1 MKNFAVCGVKVKEL
15 LPDNDSIEMIE
26 IKGHT
31 VTCGIIATQAP
42 RFDSRS
48 PEYESMVIL
57 RVRAFSCNYRDINLI
72 FSALTKGPGE
82 SFYSIGSEF
91 VGEVLE
97 IGSKVTSVK
106 VGDRVIG
113 DCFYYG
119 GGKSPAGQGVV
130 TNHASKEYQ
139 VVPASKVIRI
149 PKPMPDDVAASFT
162 IGAQT
167 TYSMVRKLD
176 LEPEANVLVT
186 AAKSN
191 TSLFAI
197 NALKAQ
203 GLNVYATTTSL
214 QHADKLKQLGIKEIF
229 VVDSSL
235 ESFIQHE
242 QIRDFVI
249 ETGGFDGVIDPFF
262 DLHLPKVLDVMGPG
276 AKYVTCGLHEQYQ
289 KLIGQT
295 TQYPQIS
302 LKTVLLKA
310 MFKNLQIIGNCI
322 GTTSDLQRALDD
334 YDSKALPVVV
344 DSTFSGKQAG
354 AFLDRTYNAGDRF
367 GKVVYQYETS
377 I

>member
-1 MKNFAVCGVKVKEL
+1 MKNFAVCGQKVKEL

-26 IKGHT
+26 IKGHP
-31 VTCGIIATQAP
+31 VTCGIIATDAP
-42 RFDSRS
+42 RFDQRS
-48 PEYESMVIL
+48 PEFESHVLVKI
-57 RVRAFSCNYRDINLI
+57 RAFSCNYRDMNLI
-72 FSALTKGPGE
+72 FSALKKGPGE

-91 VGEVLE
+91 AGEVLE

-119 GGKSPAGQGVV
+119 GGRSPAFQGVV

-139 VVPASKVIRI
+139 IVSESKVIRI
-149 PKPMPDDVAASFT
+149 PKLMPDDVAASFT

-176 LEPEANVLVT
+176 LEPGANVLVT

-203 GLNVYATTTSL
+203 NLNVYATTTSPL
-214 QHADKLKQLGIKEIF
+214 HADRLRQLGIKDLF

-235 ESFIQHE
+235 DTFIKHE
-242 QIRDFVI
+242 QIRDVVI

-262 DLHLPKVLDVMGPG
+262 DIHLPKVLDVMAPG
-276 AKYVTCGLHEQYQ
+276 ARYVTCGLHEQYQ
-289 KLIGQT
+289 KVIGQT
-295 TQYPQIS
+295 TSYPQVS

-310 MFKNLQIIGNCI
+310 MFKNLHIIGNCI

-334 YDSKALPVVV
+334 YSSKSLPVVV
-344 DSTFSGKQAG
+344 DSRFSGKQAG
-354 AFLDRTYNAGDRF
+354 AFLDRTYNSGDRF
-367 GKVVYQYETS
+367 GKVVYQYV
-377 I
+377 

>member
-1 MKNFAVCGVKVKEL
+1 MKNFAVCGEKVKEL

-26 IKGHT
+26 IKGHP
-31 VTCGIIATQAP
+31 VTCGIIATEAP

-48 PEYESMVIL
+48 PEFESHVL
-57 RVRAFSCNYRDINLI
+57 VKVRAFSCNYRDMNLI
-72 FSALTKGPGE
+72 FGALKRGPGE

-97 IGSKVTSVK
+97 IGSKVTSVR

-113 DCFYYG
+113 DCFYHG
-119 GGKSPAGQGVV
+119 GGRTPARQGVV

-139 VVPASKVIRI
+139 ILPATKVIRI

-176 LEPEANVLVT
+176 LEPGANVLVT

-203 GLNVYATTTSL
+203 NLNVYATTTSA
-214 QHADKLKQLGIKEIF
+214 QHADKLKQLGIKELFI
-229 VVDSSL
+229 VDSSL
-235 ESFIQHE
+235 DNFIKHE
-242 QIRDFVI
+242 QIRDVVV

-262 DLHLPKVLDVMGPG
+262 DIHLAKVLDVMAPG
-276 AKYVTCGLHEQYQ
+276 AKYVTCGLHDQYQ
-289 KLIGQT
+289 KIIGQT
-295 TQYPQIS
+295 TSYPQVS

-310 MFKNLQIIGNCI
+310 MFRNLQIIGNCI
-322 GTTSDLQRALDD
+322 GTTMDLQRALDD
-334 YDSKALPVVV
+334 YDSKSLPVVV
-344 DSTFSGKQAG
+344 DSKFSGKQAG
-354 AFLDRTYNAGDRF
+354 AFLDRTYNSGDRF
-367 GKVVYQYETS
+367 GKVVYQYD
-377 I
+377 

>member
-1 MKNFAVCGVKVKEL
+1 MKNFAVCGEKVKEL

-26 IKGHT
+26 IKGHP
-31 VTCGIIATQAP
+31 VTCGIIATEAP

-48 PEYESMVIL
+48 PEFESHVL
-57 RVRAFSCNYRDINLI
+57 VKVRAFSCNYRDMNLI
-72 FSALTKGPGE
+72 FGALKRGPGE

-113 DCFYYG
+113 DCFYHG
-119 GGKSPAGQGVV
+119 GGRSPARQGVV

-139 VVPASKVIRI
+139 ILPATKVIRI

-176 LEPEANVLVT
+176 LEPGANVLVT

-203 GLNVYATTTSL
+203 NLNVYATTTSA
-214 QHADKLKQLGIKEIF
+214 QHADKLKQLGIKELFI
-229 VVDSSL
+229 VDSSL
-235 ESFIQHE
+235 DNFIKHE
-242 QIRDFVI
+242 QIRDVVV

-262 DLHLPKVLDVMGPG
+262 DIHLAKVLDVMGPG
-276 AKYVTCGLHEQYQ
+276 AKYVTCGLHDQYQ
-289 KLIGQT
+289 KIIGQT
-295 TQYPQIS
+295 TSYPQVS

-310 MFKNLQIIGNCI
+310 MFRNLQIIGNCI
-322 GTTSDLQRALDD
+322 GTTMDLQRALDD
-334 YDSKALPVVV
+334 YDSESLPVVV
-344 DSTFSGKQAG
+344 DSKFSGKQAG
-354 AFLDRTYNAGDRF
+354 AFLDRTYNSGDRF
-367 GKVVYQYETS
+367 GKVVYQYD
-377 I
+377 

>member
-1 MKNFAVCGVKVKEL
+1 MKNFAVCGEKVKEL
-15 LPDNDSIEMIE
+15 LPHNDSIEMIE
-26 IKGHT
+26 IKGHP
-31 VTCGIIATQAP
+31 VTCGIIATEAP
-42 RFDSRS
+42 RFDPRS
-48 PEYESMVIL
+48 PESESQVLIKIK
-57 RVRAFSCNYRDINLI
+57 AFSCNYRDINLI

-91 VGEVLE
+91 AGEVLE

-113 DCFYYG
+113 DCFYHG
-119 GGKSPAGQGVV
+119 GGRIPAAQGVV

-139 VVPASKVIRI
+139 IVPESKVIRI
-149 PKPMPDDVAASFT
+149 PKRMPNDVAASFT

-167 TYSMVRKLD
+167 TYSMVRKLN
-176 LEPEANVLVT
+176 LEAGANVLVT

-197 NALKAQ
+197 NALRAQ

-214 QHADKLKQLGIKEIF
+214 QHADKLRQIGIKELF

-235 ESFIQHE
+235 DNFIKHE

-276 AKYVTCGLHEQYQ
+276 AKYITCGLHEQYQ
-289 KLIGQT
+289 KLIGQET
-295 TQYPQIS
+295 PFYPQVS

-310 MFKNLQIIGNCI
+310 MFRNLQIIGNCI
-322 GTTSDLQRALDD
+322 GTTADLQRAIDD
-334 YDSKALPVVV
+334 YSSESLPVFV
-344 DSTFSGKQAG
+344 DSTFTGKQAG
-354 AFLDRTYNAGDRF
+354 SFLDRTYNASDRF
-367 GKVVYQYETS
+367 GKVVYQYD
-377 I
+377 

>member
-1 MKNFAVCGVKVKEL
+1 MKNFAVCGEKVKEL
-15 LPDNDSIEMIE
+15 LPENDSIEMVE
-26 IKGHT
+26 IKGHP
-31 VTCGIIATQAP
+31 VTCGIIGTEAP

-48 PEYESMVIL
+48 PEFESHVL
-57 RVRAFSCNYRDINLI
+57 LKVKAFSCNYRDMNLI

-97 IGSKVTSVK
+97 IGSKVTSVR

-119 GGKSPAGQGVV
+119 GGRTPAQGVV

-139 VVPASKVIRI
+139 VVLASKVIRI
-149 PKPMPDDVAASFT
+149 PDPMPDDVAASFT

-167 TYSMVRKLD
+167 TYSMVRKLG
-176 LEPEANVLVT
+176 LEPGANVLVT

-203 GLNVYATTTSL
+203 GLNVYATTTSP
-214 QHADKLKQLGIKEIF
+214 QHGDKLKQLGIKELF
-229 VVDSSL
+229 VVDPSL
-235 ESFIQHE
+235 DNFIKHE
-242 QIRDFVI
+242 QIRDVII

-262 DLHLPKVLDVMGPG
+262 DIHLPKVLDVMGPG

-289 KLIGQT
+289 KVIGQT
-295 TQYPQIS
+295 TSYPQVS

-310 MFKNLQIIGNCI
+310 MFKNLHIIGNCI
-322 GTTSDLQRALDD
+322 GTTSDLQRALND
-334 YDSKALPVVV
+334 YSSKSLPVVV
-344 DSTFSGKQAG
+344 DSTFCGKQAG
-354 AFLDRTYNAGDRF
+354 AFLDRTYNSGDRF
-367 GKVVYQYETS
+367 GKVVYQYD
-377 I
+377 

>member
-1 MKNFAVCGVKVKEL
+1 LKNFAVCGEKVKEL

-26 IKGHT
+26 IKGQP
-31 VTCGIIATQAP
+31 VTCGIIATDAP

-48 PEYESMVIL
+48 PEFESLVLLKI
-57 RVRAFSCNYRDINLI
+57 RAFSCNYRDINLI
-72 FSALTKGPGE
+72 FSALKRGRGE

-119 GGKSPAGQGVV
+119 GSRTPAGQGVV

-139 VVPASKVIRI
+139 IVSASKVIRI

-176 LEPEANVLVT
+176 LEPGANVLVT

-197 NALKAQ
+197 NALRAQ
-203 GLNVYATTTSL
+203 NVNVYATTTSA
-214 QHADKLKQLGIKEIF
+214 QHADKLRALGIKELFI
-229 VVDSSL
+229 VDSSL
-235 ESFIQHE
+235 ENFIHHE

-249 ETGGFDGVIDPFF
+249 QTGGFDGVVDPFF

-276 AKYVTCGLHEQYQ
+276 AKYVTCGLHDQFQ

-295 TQYPQIS
+295 TAYPQLS
-302 LKTVLLKA
+302 LKTLLLKA

-334 YDSKALPVVV
+334 YSSKSLPVVV
-344 DSTFSGKQAG
+344 DSSFGGKQAG
-354 AFLDRTYNAGDRF
+354 AFLDRTYNSGDRF
-367 GKVVYQYETS
+367 GKVVYQYD
-377 I
+377 

>member
-1 MKNFAVCGVKVKEL
+1 MKNFAVCGEKVKEL
-15 LPDNDSIEMIE
+15 LPDNDSIEMVE
-26 IKGHT
+26 IKGHP
-31 VTCGIIATQAP
+31 VTCGIIATEAP

-48 PEYESMVIL
+48 PEFESHVLLKIK
-57 RVRAFSCNYRDINLI
+57 AFSCNYRDMNLI

-97 IGSKVTSVK
+97 IGSKVTSVR

-119 GGKSPAGQGVV
+119 GGRTPAPQGVV

-139 VVPASKVIRI
+139 VVLASKVIRI
-149 PKPMPDDVAASFT
+149 PAPMPDDVAASFT

-167 TYSMVRKLD
+167 TYSMVRKLG
-176 LEPEANVLVT
+176 LEPGANVLVT

-203 GLNVYATTTSL
+203 GLNVYATTTSP
-214 QHADKLKQLGIKEIF
+214 QHADKLKELGIKELF
-229 VVDSSL
+229 VVDPSL
-235 ESFIQHE
+235 DNFIKHE
-242 QIRDFVI
+242 QIRDVII

-262 DLHLPKVLDVMGPG
+262 DIHLPKVLDVMGPG

-289 KLIGQT
+289 KVIGQST
-295 TQYPQIS
+295 SYPQVS

-310 MFKNLQIIGNCI
+310 MFKNLHIIGNCI
-322 GTTSDLQRALDD
+322 GTTSDLQRALND
-334 YDSKALPVVV
+334 YSSKSLPVVV
-344 DSTFSGKQAG
+344 DSTFCGKQAG
-354 AFLDRTYNAGDRF
+354 AFLDRTYNSGDRF
-367 GKVVYQYETS
+367 GKVVYQYD
-377 I
+377 

>member
-1 MKNFAVCGVKVKEL
+1 MKNFAVCGDKVKGL

-26 IKGHT
+26 IKGHP
-31 VTCGIIATQAP
+31 VTCGIIATEAP

-48 PEYESMVIL
+48 PEFESHVL
-57 RVRAFSCNYRDINLI
+57 VKVRAFSCNYRDMNLI
-72 FSALTKGPGE
+72 FGALKRGPGE

-113 DCFYYG
+113 DCFYHG
-119 GGKSPAGQGVV
+119 GGRSPARQGVV

-139 VVPASKVIRI
+139 ILPATKVIRI

-176 LEPEANVLVT
+176 LEPGANVLVT

-203 GLNVYATTTSL
+203 NLNVYATTTSA
-214 QHADKLKQLGIKEIF
+214 QHADKLKQLGIKELFI
-229 VVDSSL
+229 VDSSL
-235 ESFIQHE
+235 DNFIKHE
-242 QIRDFVI
+242 QIRDVVV

-262 DLHLPKVLDVMGPG
+262 DIHLAKVLDVMGPG
-276 AKYVTCGLHEQYQ
+276 AKYVTCGLHDQYQ
-289 KLIGQT
+289 KIIGQT
-295 TQYPQIS
+295 NSYPQVS

-310 MFKNLQIIGNCI
+310 MFRNLQIIGNCI

-334 YDSKALPVVV
+334 YDSKSLPVVV
-344 DSTFSGKQAG
+344 DSKFSGKQAG
-354 AFLDRTYNAGDRF
+354 AFLDRTYNSGDRF
-367 GKVVYQYETS
+367 GKVVYQYD
-377 I
+377 

>member
-1 MKNFAVCGVKVKEL
+1 MKNFAVCGEKVKEL

-26 IKGHT
+26 IKGHP
-31 VTCGIIATQAP
+31 VTCGIIATEAP

-48 PEYESMVIL
+48 PEFESHVL
-57 RVRAFSCNYRDINLI
+57 VKVRAFSCNYRDMNLI
-72 FSALTKGPGE
+72 FGALKRGPGE

-97 IGSKVTSVK
+97 IGSKVTSVR

-113 DCFYYG
+113 DCFYHG
-119 GGKSPAGQGVV
+119 GGRSPARQGVV

-139 VVPASKVIRI
+139 ILPATKVIRI

-176 LEPEANVLVT
+176 LEPGANVLVT

-203 GLNVYATTTSL
+203 NLNVYATTTSA
-214 QHADKLKQLGIKEIF
+214 QHADKLKQLGIKELFI
-229 VVDSSL
+229 VDSSL
-235 ESFIQHE
+235 DNFIKHE
-242 QIRDFVI
+242 QIRDVVV

-262 DLHLPKVLDVMGPG
+262 DIHLAKVLDVMAPG
-276 AKYVTCGLHEQYQ
+276 AKYVTCGLHDQYQ
-289 KLIGQT
+289 KIIGQT
-295 TQYPQIS
+295 TSYPQVS

-310 MFKNLQIIGNCI
+310 MFRNLQIIGNCI
-322 GTTSDLQRALDD
+322 GTTMDLQRALDD
-334 YDSKALPVVV
+334 YDSKSLPVVV
-344 DSTFSGKQAG
+344 DSKFSGKQAG
-354 AFLDRTYNAGDRF
+354 AFLDRTYNSGDRF
-367 GKVVYQYETS
+367 GKVVYQYD
-377 I
+377 